1 MLSVSDVVALKIV
14 SDVLALNSYELAAKE
29 DGRVMK
35 VIVTDE
41 ISERGLE
48 LLQQEP
54 RVQLDVR
61 LGLGKAELHQI
72 IGDYDAI
79 ITRSGTQVD
88 AELLEHAKKL
98 KMVARAGVGIDN
110 VDVPAAS
117 ERGIIVVN
125 APFGN
130 TNSAAEHS
138 MAILL
143 AMCRNVPMAN
153 ASLKSGQWQRAPFTG
168 HELRHRTMG
177 IIGLGKV
184 GGRVALRARAFE
196 MDVIVY
202 DPYISEKR
210 ATDFGTRL
218 VSLEELV
225 ASADVISV
233 HTPLNDETRDLV
245 TAEHFAGMKD
255 GVLIVNCARGGIIS
269 ETAMLEALED
279 GRVAGAAF
287 DVWSEEPPDDATLK
301 KLIAHPRM
309 VVTPHLGANTF
320 EAQTNVAVDV
330 SREILNLLDG
340 KPVENAVNIARFDPD
355 LMAQMRPF
363 MALAEVLGDF
373 ISQLAPENPGKV
385 SFSYT
390 GKLAAYDCMPITV
403 AGLAALLNRCTDQE
417 VNMVNANL
425 VAERRGLVVE
435 QSRST
440 ESEFFS
446 NLITLSLETPQGK
459 RTIAGTLFE
468 GTPKIVRM
476 RDFDTDFTPEEHMLV
491 MTYADRP
498 GLIGRI
504 GTILGEA
511 EVNIGAMNLGRRGKG
526 GEAMLV
532 LSVDSPVDE
541 AIVARLNEAVGAR
554 FVKAVHLQL

>member
-1 MLSVSDVVALKIV
+1 
-14 SDVLALNSYELAAKE
+14 
-29 DGRVMK
+29 MK

-153 ASLKSGQWQRAPFTG
+153 TSLKSGQWQRAPFTG

-417 VNMVNANL
+417 VNMVNAHL

-554 FVKAVHLQL
+554 FVRAVHLQL

>member
-1 MLSVSDVVALKIV
+1 
-14 SDVLALNSYELAAKE
+14 
-29 DGRVMK
+29 MK

-41 ISERGLE
+41 ISEKGLE
-48 LLQQEP
+48 LLQKDP

-61 LGLGKAELHQI
+61 LGLSKPELYKL

-79 ITRSGTQVD
+79 ITRSGTQID
-88 AELLEHAKKL
+88 AELLSHAKKL

-110 VDVPAAS
+110 VDVMAAS

-143 AMCRNVPMAN
+143 SMCRNVPDAN
-153 ASLKSGQWQRAPFTG
+153 TSLKSGQWQRAPFTG
-168 HELRHRTMG
+168 YELKHKTMG
-177 IIGLGKV
+177 VIGLGKV

-196 MDVIVY
+196 MDVVVY

-210 ATDFGTRL
+210 AADFGTRL
-218 VSLEELV
+218 VSLDELV
-225 ASADVISV
+225 SLSDVISV
-233 HTPLNDETRDLV
+233 HTPLNDETSDLI
-245 TAEHFAGMKD
+245 TAEHFARMKD
-255 GVLIVNCARGGIIS
+255 GVLIVNCARGGIIN
-269 ETAMLEALED
+269 ETDMLGALES
-279 GRVAGAAF
+279 GKVASAAF
-287 DVWSEEPPDDATLK
+287 DVWSEEPPNDEILK

-309 VVTPHLGANTF
+309 IVTPHLGANTF

-330 SREILNLLDG
+330 SREILNLIDG

-363 MALAEVLGDF
+363 MELAAVLGDF

-385 SFSYT
+385 SFNYT
-390 GKLAAYDCMPITV
+390 GKLAAHDCMPITV
-403 AGLAALLNRCTDQE
+403 AGLSALLNRCTDQE

-425 VAERRGLVVE
+425 VAERRGLIVE

-440 ESEFFS
+440 ESNFFS
-446 NLITLSLETPQGK
+446 NLITLNLETPQGK

-468 GTPKIVRM
+468 GTPKIVKM
-476 RDFDTDFTPEEHMLV
+476 RDFDIDFTPEEYMLV
-491 MTYADRP
+491 MHYDDRP
-498 GLIGRI
+498 GLIGKI

-511 EVNIGAMNLGRRGKG
+511 EVNIGAMNLGRRAKG
-526 GEAMLV
+526 GEAMVV
-532 LSVDSPVDE
+532 LSVDSPVE
-541 AIVARLNEAVGAR
+541 EEIVKRLSAAVGAR
-554 FVKAVHLQL
+554 FVKAVHLA

>member
-1 MLSVSDVVALKIV
+1 
-14 SDVLALNSYELAAKE
+14 
-29 DGRVMK
+29 MK

-41 ISERGLE
+41 ISEKGLE
-48 LLQQEP
+48 LLEKDE

-61 LGLGKAELHQI
+61 LGLSRQELYDL

-88 AELLEHAKKL
+88 AELLSHAKKL

-110 VDVPAAS
+110 VDVAAAS

-143 AMCRNVPMAN
+143 AMCRNVPDAN
-153 ASLKSGQWQRAPFTG
+153 TSLKSGQWQRAPFTG
-168 HELRHRTMG
+168 HELKNKTMG

-184 GGRVALRARAFE
+184 GGRVALRSRAFE

-210 ATDFGTRL
+210 AKDFATKL
-218 VSLEELV
+218 VSLDELV
-225 ASADVISV
+225 SSADVISV
-233 HTPLNDETRDLV
+233 HTPLNDETSDLV
-245 TAEHFAGMKD
+245 TAEHFAEMKD
-255 GVLIVNCARGGIIS
+255 GVLIVNCARGGIIN
-269 ETAMLEALED
+269 EAAMLEALES
-279 GRVAGAAF
+279 GKVAGSAF
-287 DVWSEEPPDDATLK
+287 DVWSEEPPNDETLK
-301 KLIAHPRM
+301 KLIAHPKM
-309 VVTPHLGANTF
+309 IVTPHLGANTF

-330 SREILNLLDG
+330 SREIINLLEG

-363 MALAEVLGDF
+363 MTLAELLGDF

-385 SFSYT
+385 SFNYT
-390 GKLAAYDCMPITV
+390 GKLAAHDCMPITV
-403 AGLAALLNRCTDQE
+403 AGLASLLNRCTDQE
-417 VNMVNANL
+417 VNMVNANM
-425 VAERRGLVVE
+425 VAERRGLIVE

-440 ESEFFS
+440 ESVFFS
-446 NLITLSLETPQGK
+446 NLITLNIETPQGK

-468 GTPKIVRM
+468 GTPKIVKM
-476 RDFDTDFTPEEHMLV
+476 RDFDIDFTPEEHMLV
-491 MTYADRP
+491 MHYEDRP
-498 GLIGRI
+498 GSIGKI
-504 GTILGEA
+504 GTILGDA
-511 EVNIGAMNLGRRGKG
+511 EVNIGAMNLGRRAKG
-526 GEAMLV
+526 GEAMVV
-532 LSVDSPVDE
+532 LSVDTPVSDE
-541 AIVARLNEAVGAR
+541 VVERLRDSVGAR
-554 FVKAVHLQL
+554 FVKAVQLKL

>member
-1 MLSVSDVVALKIV
+1 VENLHLRITASKDFPPSIPEGKKD
-14 SDVLALNSYELAAKE
+14 
-29 DGRVMK
+29 MK

-41 ISERGLE
+41 ISEKGLK
-48 LLQQEP
+48 LLENDP

-61 LGLGKAELHQI
+61 LGLKTSELHGL

-88 AELLEHAKKL
+88 ADLLSHAKNL

-110 VDVPAAS
+110 VDVVAAS

-143 AMCRNVPMAN
+143 SLCRNVPDAN

-168 HELRHRTMG
+168 YELKHKTMG

-184 GGRVALRARAFE
+184 GGRVALRSRAFE
-196 MDVIVY
+196 MDVVVY

-210 ATDFGTRL
+210 AADFGTRL
-218 VSLEELV
+218 VSLDELV
-225 ASADVISV
+225 SMADVISV
-233 HTPLNDETRDLV
+233 HTPLNDETRDLI
-245 TAEHFAGMKD
+245 TGEHFSAMKE
-255 GVLIVNCARGGIIS
+255 GVLIVNCARGGIINES
-269 ETAMLEALED
+269 AMLNALES
-279 GRVAGAAF
+279 GKVAGAAF
-287 DVWSEEPPDDATLK
+287 DVWSEEPPKSDVLK
-301 KLIAHPRM
+301 KMIEHPRM

-320 EAQTNVAVDV
+320 EAQTNVAIDV

-340 KPVENAVNIARFDPD
+340 KPVE
-355 LMAQMRPF
+355 
-363 MALAEVLGDF
+363 LGDF

-385 SFSYT
+385 IFNYT
-390 GKLAAYDCMPITV
+390 GKLAAHDCMPITV

-417 VNMVNANL
+417 INMVNASL
-425 VAERRGLVVE
+425 VAERRGLIVE

-440 ESEFFS
+440 ESNFFS
-446 NLITLSLETPQGK
+446 NLITMSLETPQGK

-468 GTPKIVRM
+468 GTPKIVKM

-491 MTYADRP
+491 MHYDDRP
-498 GLIGRI
+498 GLIGKI

-511 EVNIGAMNLGRRGKG
+511 QVNIGAMNLGRRIKG
-526 GEAMLV
+526 GEAMVV
-532 LSVDSPVDE
+532 LSVDSPVGGETLAKLSE
-541 AIVARLNEAVGAR
+541 AIGAR
-554 FVKAVHLQL
+554 FVKAVYLKR

>member
-1 MLSVSDVVALKIV
+1 
-14 SDVLALNSYELAAKE
+14 
-29 DGRVMK
+29 MK

-41 ISERGLE
+41 ISEKGLV
-48 LLQQEP
+48 LLEKDP

-61 LGLGKAELHQI
+61 LGLETSELYAL

-88 AELLEHAKKL
+88 AELLSHATNL

-110 VDVPAAS
+110 VDVVAAS

-143 AMCRNVPMAN
+143 SMCRNVPDAN

-168 HELRHRTMG
+168 YELKHKTMG

-184 GGRVALRARAFE
+184 GGRVASRSRAFE
-196 MDVIVY
+196 MDVVVY

-210 ATDFGTRL
+210 AADFGTRL
-218 VSLEELV
+218 VSLDELV
-225 ASADVISV
+225 SMADVISV
-233 HTPLNDETRDLV
+233 HTPLNDETRDLISG
-245 TAEHFAGMKD
+245 EHFSAMKE
-255 GVLIVNCARGGIIS
+255 GVLIVNCARGGIINES
-269 ETAMLEALED
+269 AMLAALES
-279 GRVAGAAF
+279 GKVQGAAF
-287 DVWSEEPPDDATLK
+287 DVWSEEPPKSDVLK
-301 KLIAHPRM
+301 KMIEHPRM

-320 EAQTNVAVDV
+320 EAQTNVAIDV

-363 MALAEVLGDF
+363 MELAALLGDF

-385 SFSYT
+385 IFNYT
-390 GKLAAYDCMPITV
+390 GKLAAHDCMPITV

-417 VNMVNANL
+417 INMVNANL
-425 VAERRGLVVE
+425 VAERRGLIVE

-440 ESEFFS
+440 ESNFFS
-446 NLITLSLETPQGK
+446 NLITMSLETPRGK

-468 GTPKIVRM
+468 GTPKIVKM

-491 MTYADRP
+491 MHYDDRP
-498 GLIGRI
+498 GLIGKI

-511 EVNIGAMNLGRRGKG
+511 QVNIGAMNLGRRIKG
-526 GEAMLV
+526 GEAMVV
-532 LSVDSPVDE
+532 LSVDSPVGGETLAKLSE
-541 AIVARLNEAVGAR
+541 AIGAR
-554 FVKAVHLQL
+554 FVKAVYLKR

>member
-1 MLSVSDVVALKIV
+1 
-14 SDVLALNSYELAAKE
+14 
-29 DGRVMK
+29 MK

-41 ISERGLE
+41 ISEKGLE
-48 LLQQEP
+48 LLQHDS
-54 RVQLDVR
+54 RVQLDIR
-61 LGLGKAELHQI
+61 LGLSKDELHRL

-88 AELLEHAKKL
+88 AELLSHAKNL
-98 KMVARAGVGIDN
+98 KIVARAGVGIDN
-110 VDVPAAS
+110 VDVVAAS

-130 TNSAAEHS
+130 TNSAAEHT

-143 AMCRNVPMAN
+143 AMCRNVADAN
-153 ASLKSGQWQRAPFTG
+153 ASLKSGKWQRAPFTG
-168 HELRHRTMG
+168 HELRYKTLG

-196 MDVIVY
+196 MDVLVY

-210 ATDFGTRL
+210 AADFGTRL
-218 VSLEELV
+218 VSLEEMV
-225 ASADVISV
+225 SQSDVISV
-233 HTPLNDETRDLV
+233 HTPLNDETADMI
-245 TAEHFAGMKD
+245 TAEHFAQMKD
-255 GVLIVNCARGGIIS
+255 GIMIVNCARGGIIN
-269 ETAMLEALED
+269 EAAMLAALES
-279 GRVAGAAF
+279 GKVAGAAF
-287 DVWSEEPPDDATLK
+287 DVWSEEPPQTATLA

-340 KPVENAVNIARFDPD
+340 KPMENAVNIPRFDPD
-355 LMAQMRPF
+355 LMTQMRPF
-363 MALAEVLGDF
+363 MELAAVLGDF

-385 SFSYT
+385 SFNYT
-390 GKLAAYDCMPITV
+390 GKLASHDCMPITV
-403 AGLAALLNRCTDQE
+403 SGLAALLNRCTDQE

-446 NLITLSLETPQGK
+446 NLITLNLETPKGK

-468 GTPKIVRM
+468 GVPKIVKM
-476 RDFDTDFTPEEHMLV
+476 RDFATDFTPEEHMLIL
-491 MTYADRP
+491 TYDDRP
-498 GLIGRI
+498 GLIGKI

-511 EVNIGAMNLGRRGKG
+511 GINIGSMNLGRRAKG
-526 GEAMLV
+526 GEAMVV
-532 LSVDSPVDE
+532 LSLDTPADE
-541 AIVARLNEAVGAR
+541 KTIARLIEAVGSHYI
-554 FVKAVHLQL
+554 KAVHLKQ

>member
-1 MLSVSDVVALKIV
+1 
-14 SDVLALNSYELAAKE
+14 
-29 DGRVMK
+29 MK

-41 ISERGLE
+41 ISEKGLE
-48 LLQQEP
+48 LLQKDE

-61 LGLGKAELHQI
+61 LGLKKDELYRLV
-72 IGDYDAI
+72 GDYDAI

-88 AELLEHAKKL
+88 AELLSHAKKL

-110 VDVPAAS
+110 VDVAAAS

-143 AMCRNVPMAN
+143 SMCRNVPDAN
-153 ASLKSGQWQRAPFTG
+153 TSLKSGQWQRAPFTG
-168 HELRHRTMG
+168 YELKHKTMG

-184 GGRVALRARAFE
+184 GGRVALRSRAFE

-210 ATDFGTRL
+210 AKDFGTRL

-225 ASADVISV
+225 SSADVISV
-233 HTPLNDETRDLV
+233 HTPLNEETHDLV
-245 TAEHFAGMKD
+245 TAAHFAKMKD
-255 GVLIVNCARGGIIS
+255 GVLIVNCARGGIIN
-269 ETAMLEALED
+269 EDAMLEALES
-279 GRVAGAAF
+279 GKVKGAAF
-287 DVWSEEPPDDATLK
+287 DVWSEEPPNSETLK

-309 VVTPHLGANTF
+309 IVTPHLGANTF
-320 EAQTNVAVDV
+320 EAQTNVAIDV

-363 MALAEVLGDF
+363 MHLAEILGDF

-385 SFSYT
+385 SFNYT
-390 GKLAAYDCMPITV
+390 GKLAAHDCMPITV
-403 AGLAALLNRCTDQE
+403 AGLAALLNRYTDQE
-417 VNMVNANL
+417 VNMVNANM
-425 VAERRGLVVE
+425 VAERRGLIVE

-440 ESEFFS
+440 ESAFFS
-446 NLITLSLETPQGK
+446 NLITLNLETPQGK
-459 RTIAGTLFE
+459 RTVAGTLFE
-468 GTPKIVRM
+468 GMPKIVKM
-476 RDFDTDFTPEEHMLV
+476 RDFDIDFTPEEHMLV
-491 MTYADRP
+491 MHYDDRP
-498 GLIGRI
+498 GSIGKI

-511 EVNIGAMNLGRRGKG
+511 EVNIGAMNLGRRAKG
-526 GEAMLV
+526 GEAMVV
-532 LSVDSPVDE
+532 LSVDSPVTQETVD
-541 AIVARLNEAVGAR
+541 RLSEAVGAR
-554 FVKAVHLQL
+554 YVKAVQVKL